1 MICLAILSRFWRDRD
16 KGAKEE
22 ANNCERAAREKELG
36 LVRKRGEK
44 EEKERQR
51 ESGCPC

>member
-1 MICLAILSRFWRDRD
+1 MIFLAVLSCCWRGRD

>member
-1 MICLAILSRFWRDRD
+1 MIRLAIFSHLWRGRD

-44 EEKERQR
+44 RGKKR
-51 ESGCPC
+51 